1 MTLSGRQIERYSRQ
15 IIVPGFGGIAQQ
27 RLLTATVNLAGE
39 LADVTPALEYL
50 VGAGV
55 GAIVIVTADAIA
67 DREIVDD
74 MGHLNSDSRV
84 AVGLDAVDR
93 HGLNL
98 ILIGGSG
105 AIEPARRLLTK
116 APGCR
121 TILARLDSPAS
132 IAALNGS
139 PCPLCAEMD
148 LLRGF
153 GTGSEN
159 TGFLVMIAAAQALLT
174 LAQAGS
180 PESPSMLTFDGYES
194 QRIPLR
200 RRADI
205 ARCECE
211 RTHAE

>member
-1 MTLSGRQIERYSRQ
+1 MALSGRQIERYSRQ
-15 IIVPGFGGIAQQ
+15 IIVPGFGGIAQE

-39 LADVTPALEYL
+39 LADINPALEYL

-55 GAIVIVTADAIA
+55 GAIVMVTADAIA
-67 DREIVDD
+67 DHAIVED
-74 MGHLNSDSRV
+74 MGHLNPDSRV

-98 ILIGGSG
+98 IFIGGSG
-105 AIEPARRLLTK
+105 AIELARRLLID

-132 IAALNGS
+132 IAALDGS
-139 PCPLCAEMD
+139 PCVLCAEID
-148 LLRGF
+148 LLREF
-153 GTGSEN
+153 GMGCEN
-159 TGFLVMIAAAQALLT
+159 PGYLTMIAAAQALLT
-174 LAQAGS
+174 IAQTGS
-180 PESPSMLTFDGYES
+180 PENPSMLTFDGYAS

-205 ARCECE
+205 ARCGCE
-211 RTHAE
+211 RARSE